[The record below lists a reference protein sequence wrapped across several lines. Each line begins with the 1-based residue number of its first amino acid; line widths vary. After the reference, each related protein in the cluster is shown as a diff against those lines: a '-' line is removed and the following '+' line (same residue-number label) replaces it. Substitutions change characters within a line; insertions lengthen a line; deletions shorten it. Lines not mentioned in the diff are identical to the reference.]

1 MPEPAAVAGQVGWAI
16 CGTGGIANTFAQ
28 ALRRVDGASLVAV
41 SSRSQA
47 RADQFAREQGAQRA
61 HGSLLAL
68 LEDPAVDIVY
78 VASPHSEHCR
88 EALQVVEAGKHVL
101 VEKPFGLSLSQ
112 VEPVLAAA
120 EVRGVLV
127 MEALWSRF
135 LPAYVRLRELVAS
148 GAIGPVL
155 AVESGFGFAA
165 PYLATHR
172 IYDPALGG
180 GALLDLGIYCLD
192 LAVQLLGPPAHV
204 SAQAVLCPTG
214 VDVNTVLAL
223 RWDDGALAS
232 AHCSFTTPLP
242 GTARVVGTEGWIEL
256 PQTFPDTLV
265 LHQHRGTDPTDAAVT
280 VIDVPLGGDGLRYQ
294 VEEVHRCLAEGRTQ
308 SQTMSWQHTRDLM
321 ATLDRARAAYGLVY
335 PHEQSRDAISPVP
348 AHGTDQ

>member
-1 MPEPAAVAGQVGWAI
+1 MPEPTPVHGQVGWAI
-16 CGTGGIANTFAQ
+16 CGTGGIAATFAQ
-28 ALRRVDGASLVAV
+28 ALRRVDGARLVAV
-41 SSRSQA
+41 SSRAQD
-47 RADQFAREQGAQRA
+47 RADQFALAQGAQRA
-61 HGSLLAL
+61 YGSLDAL
-68 LEDPAVDIVY
+68 LADPAVDVVY

-88 EALQVVEAGKHVL
+88 EALQAVEAGKHVL
-101 VEKPFGLSLSQ
+101 VEKPFGLSLTQ

-120 EVRGVLV
+120 EARGVFV

-148 GAIGPVL
+148 GAIGTVL
-155 AVESGFGFAA
+155 AVEAGFGFAA

-192 LAVQLLGPPAHV
+192 VAVQLLGPPAHL

-214 VDVNTVLAL
+214 VDVNTLLAL
-223 RWDDGALAS
+223 RWEGGAVAS

-265 LHQHRGTDPTDAAVT
+265 LHQQRGTDDVEAAVT
-280 VIDVPLGGDGLRYQ
+280 VLDIPVGGDGLRYQ
-294 VEEVHRCLAEGRTQ
+294 VEEVHRCLADGRTQ
-308 SQTMSWQHTRDLM
+308 SETMSWQHTRDLM
-321 ATLDRARAAYGLVY
+321 ATLDRARAAFGLVY
-335 PHEQSRDAISPVP
+335 PHEQAPDTFGP
-348 AHGTDQ
+348 AS